1 MQSADRDQG
10 TTSTSLDSNPDSAA
24 SKTSRQNRIV
34 RACNLCRKRKIRCDA
49 TGGATGPEE
58 AIAET
63 PCTLCASQGIPCV
76 FSERPVKRPPPKG
89 YVESLER
96 RLEAMEGL
104 LSNLSSSDK
113 AAAAA
118 SSSAPPLPGAA
129 SPLARPAPVVA
140 PSLPQLRTANLAQI
154 APRPPT
160 TTTTTTTT
168 TTHTPAPAPVPP
180 PQAPPSASSRAPS
193 PPPTDLDVI
202 HDLSERLD
210 DLVIQT
216 ERYVGRESGLHLV
229 ETVHAYV
236 GAVPPTEATDG
247 ASLAEHLLSAEHLR
261 LNLSPAP
268 LPPQDLARR
277 LVDDFFSQIGTMC
290 PFLHR
295 AYFED
300 GIRNGLLHS
309 DKSFLGLYYSVLAM
323 GARFVD
329 DPRLDTGL
337 GTAAADGANNEMHHA
352 RGYSFFWASL
362 SASRDPF
369 RPASLWDLQAAVLQI
384 LWLTASTGFVTAWT
398 FIGFAVRR
406 AVDVGAHREARTRW
420 TNSPMQDQLRKRAF
434 HCLCL
439 HDRFISSALGR
450 PVAISDDDMDVAAP
464 LDISDDDLV
473 AWERAAQ
480 LALLRR
486 EPPPPP
492 PPASTASA
500 STIWTCVIE
509 MHGIMGRALKLLYGL
524 KRDKSQEQTIK
535 AVAELDQALN
545 RWIQT
550 VPPHLAW
557 NPARQ
562 NDVELGTS
570 AWFMS
575 TYFQTQI
582 LIHREFVSPAR
593 SRALGFPSLAI
604 CTNAARAMANV
615 LDTLR
620 QRNLFGKVWTWAP
633 IAAVTSGLML
643 LLGVFAN
650 PAEPGAPRAT
660 LTPSAASDVKR
671 CINALDT
678 MRQSS
683 FMATGMH
690 AALVNLARVSAAA
703 PPPPGRPCGTA
714 TGGSTSC
721 SPQST
726 LKSAL
731 KRGNP
736 DDWTDGRSPATEGG
750 SGSDRPSPAG
760 GEASYDNHHG
770 PGAAVA
776 AAAQHQQQQQ
786 QHAHQHPHAH
796 QHHKARKVDK
806 GLPFSTQDL
815 SAPLFNGRPTFLYG
829 PAAAAAAAAYST
841 STSAPGLN
849 GGDVGASSSTS
860 TARAGSG
867 SSGSGS
873 GSSLSSLYPEAAAA
887 QAAGAHTTSYADF
900 AVDLGL
906 LDFLGGPAAPSQQ
919 QPPSSSSTV
928 SAAGTTAAS
937 GGLAS
942 FDPTSTYL
950 HAPPPT
956 SSTTSP
962 TRASFAPTS
971 QPQPQPYPPPP
982 PPSQHPQQHPAYP
995 PPPPPSQPSQQPES
1009 YFSSPDFWGMP
1020 LDDPSTVPPAVN
1032 AATEE
1037 LLTHLGL
1044 PPSGYAS
1051 AGAGVGAGVGAGGL
1065 GGAGGGGGGGL
1076 GSEEAM
1082 GLSGMG
1088 LGGPGG
1094 TGWGAASAGAGAG
1107 WGGYVSQQGQGGAYA
1122 LQDDDVFGYDATLF
1136 GGLSPFLSALGGADP
1151 LAGRQQG
1158 HHQQQ
1163 QQQHQ
1168 QQEGQG
1174 QGQPFA
1180 TGSGL

>member
-1 MQSADRDQG
+1 MTG
-10 TTSTSLDSNPDSAA
+10 NPDSAT
-24 SKTSRQNRIV
+24 KSRQNRIV
-34 RACNLCRKRKIRCDA
+34 RACDLCRKRKIRCDA
-49 TGGATGPEE
+49 QNGATGSEQTT
-58 AIAET
+58 AET

-113 AAAAA
+113 AAAGVPPSFANPA
-118 SSSAPPLPGAA
+118 STPASTSSLPP
-129 SPLARPAPVVA
+129 PVPVA
-140 PSLPQLRTANLAQI
+140 PLPQLRTANLAQI
-154 APRPPT
+154 APRPSASSSHPPSAT
-160 TTTTTTTT
+160 TT
-168 TTHTPAPAPVPP
+168 AAA
-180 PQAPPSASSRAPS
+180 PQAPPSASASSRAPS

-236 GAVPPTEATDG
+236 GAVPPTEAIDEP
-247 ASLAEHLLSAEHLR
+247 SLAEHLLSAEHLR
-261 LNLSPAP
+261 MELSAAP
-268 LPPQDLARR
+268 LPPPDLARR
-277 LVDDFFSQIGTMC
+277 LVDEFFTQLGGTC

-295 AYFED
+295 LYFED
-300 GIRNGLLHS
+300 AIRNGLLQS

-329 DPRLDTGL
+329 DPRLDASL
-337 GTAAADGANNEMHHA
+337 GPAAEGANELHHA

-369 RPASLWDLQAAVLQI
+369 CPASLWDLQAAVLQI

-450 PVAISDDDMDVAAP
+450 PVAIADDDMDVAAP
-464 LDISDDDLV
+464 LDISDDELM
-473 AWERAAQ
+473 AWERATQ

-486 EPPPPP
+486 EPPPPAP
-492 PPASTASA
+492 STTPGS
-500 STIWTCVIE
+500 IWVCVIE
-509 MHGIMGRALKLLYGL
+509 MHRIMGRALKLLYGL
-524 KRDKSQEQTIK
+524 KRDKSQAQTIK
-535 AVAELDQALN
+535 AVAELDAALN
-545 RWIQT
+545 QWIKM

-562 NDVELGTS
+562 NDAELGTS

-593 SRALGFPSLAI
+593 SRALGFSSLAI
-604 CTNAARAMANV
+604 CSNAARAMANV

-620 QRNLFGKVWTWAP
+620 QRNLFSKAWTWAP

-678 MRQSS
+678 MRHSS
-683 FMATGMH
+683 FMAAGMH

-703 PPPPGRPCGTA
+703 PPPPGRACA
-714 TGGSTSC
+714 ASNGGVSC

-726 LKSAL
+726 LKTAL

-750 SGSDRPSPAG
+750 SASDRPSPTTTA
-760 GEASYDNHHG
+760 EAMYDTASQQPQQH
-770 PGAAVA
+770 
-776 AAAQHQQQQQ
+776 QHQQ
-786 QHAHQHPHAH
+786 
-796 QHHKARKVDK
+796 HKQRKVDK

-815 SAPLFNGRPTFLYG
+815 SGPLFNGRPTFLYG
-829 PAAAAAAAAYST
+829 AAAAAAPSSSAHHGANGGGLGASA
-841 STSAPGLN
+841 SAPT
-849 GGDVGASSSTS
+849 SSS
-860 TARAGSG
+860 TARANSG
-867 SSGSGS
+867 STSGS
-873 GSSLSSLYPEAAAA
+873 GSSLAPVFPEVAAA
-887 QAAGAHTTSYADF
+887 QAAGAHATSYSDF

-906 LDFLGGPAAPSQQ
+906 LDFLGGSMGGGGGSSGAGGQQQQQQ
-919 QPPSSSSTV
+919 QPASGPGSS
-928 SAAGTTAAS
+928 SAAGPAA
-937 GGLAS
+937 
-942 FDPTSTYL
+942 FDPASAFL
-950 HAPPPT
+950 HAPAT
-956 SSTTSP
+956 SSASP
-962 TRASFAPTS
+962 VRSSFAPTS
-971 QPQPQPYPPPP
+971 QPQAQPYPPAPAP
-982 PPSQHPQQHPAYP
+982 APAPPSQQQQQQPQHAYP
-995 PPPPPSQPSQQPES
+995 PSHSHSHHPQS
-1009 YFSSPDFWGMP
+1009 YFANPDFWGMP
-1020 LDDPSTVPPAVN
+1020 LDDPSAVPPAVG

-1037 LLTHLGL
+1037 LLVQLGL
-1044 PPSGYAS
+1044 PSEYAS
-1051 AGAGVGAGVGAGGL
+1051 ASTSGGGGVGAGGS
-1065 GGAGGGGGGGL
+1065 AGGGGGGGGAV

-1094 TGWGAASAGAGAG
+1094 VGWGEGAAQDDV
-1107 WGGYVSQQGQGGAYA
+1107 WGGYAPLGQHTQQGQGGPYA
-1122 LQDDDVFGYDATLF
+1122 AQGDVFSGYDATLF
-1136 GGLSPFLSALGGADP
+1136 GGLSPFLSALGTDP
-1151 LAGRQQG
+1151 LSAQR
-1158 HHQQQ
+1158 QQQ
-1163 QQQHQ
+1163 Q
-1168 QQEGQG
+1168 
-1174 QGQPFA
+1174 QPFA